1 MSGTRGPTCIDKGVL
16 EVLLDIVDALAR
28 WILTG
33 EELAYLR
40 REAPND
46 GDVPLAQRCA
56 HVVSQETDCLVECGI
71 TSTTEVFPSL
81 SIDEIELGLYPLHQ
95 STHFGKIGIG
105 EFWDGRNA

>member
-1 MSGTRGPTCIDKGVL
+1 MSGASGPTRLDEGVL

-28 WILTG
+28 CILTA

-46 GDVPLAQRCA
+46 GDVPVAQRCTY
-56 HVVSQETDCLVECGI
+56 VVSQETDCLVERRI
-71 TSTTEVFPSL
+71 ASTTEVFPSL

-95 STHFGKIGIG
+95 STDLGKIGIG
-105 EFWDGRNA
+105 EFWDGRKA